1 MHERRRLALLIEYDG
16 AEFHGYQE
24 QGELRTVQQV
34 VQDTL
39 RDLTGEA
46 DLEIFGSSRT
56 DQGVHARGL
65 VCHVDT
71 ACSVPVDRLPLAMNS
86 RLPSDVALLAAAE
99 VDPGFH
105 ARHDAIGKIYTYR
118 YYLSSARPVLARNQA
133 AHVFGPVDQAAMER
147 AIPWLVGTHDFNAF
161 MDHNNNPRKTT
172 IRTLQELQLS
182 CEGPLLTL
190 TVHGNGFLYHMV
202 RILAGTLLY
211 IGQGKIAA
219 DDIPAILISRNRRL
233 AGKTMPP
240 QGLCLDAVLYPDNPF
255 QTIPS
260 FDGGQK

>member
-1 MHERRRLALLIEYDG
+1 MIERRRLALLIEYDG
-16 AEFHGYQE
+16 AGFHGYQE

-39 RDLTGEA
+39 RDLSGEA
-46 DLEIFGSSRT
+46 DLEIYGSSRT

-71 ACSVPVDRLPLAMNS
+71 ACAVPVDRLPLAMNS

-99 VDPGFH
+99 VAPGFH

-133 AHVFGPVDQAAMER
+133 AHVFGPVDLAAMQR
-147 AIPWLVGTHDFNAF
+147 AIPLLVGTHDFNAF

-172 IRTLQELQLS
+172 IRTLQQLRLDQD
-182 CEGPLLTL
+182 GALLTL
-190 TVHGNGFLYHMV
+190 TVRGNGFLYHMV
-202 RILAGTLLY
+202 RILAGTLALRRTRQNQP
-211 IGQGKIAA
+211 GGHPFDPVLPQPAPGWQNHAA
-219 DDIPAILISRNRRL
+219 P
-233 AGKTMPP
+233 GTMPR
-240 QGLCLDAVLYPDNPF
+240 CRD
-255 QTIPS
+255 IS
-260 FDGGQK
+260 E